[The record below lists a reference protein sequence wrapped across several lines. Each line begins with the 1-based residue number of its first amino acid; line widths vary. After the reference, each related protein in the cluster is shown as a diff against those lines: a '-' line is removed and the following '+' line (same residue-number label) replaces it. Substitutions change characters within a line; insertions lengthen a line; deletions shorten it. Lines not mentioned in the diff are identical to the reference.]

1 MIAGIGPSEIR
12 QMTLAEFTA
21 SRHAFE
27 RFHGLTTDEAAPSD
41 ADYWRAVTDA
51 APRASIH

>member
-1 MIAGIGPSEIR
+1 
-12 QMTLAEFTA
+12 MTLAEFTT